1 MNDQTATPLP
11 LVLNRIAT
19 GVTFGAIVI
28 SIFFN
33 IWALAQYGAGPTIG
47 VFVFQVIA
55 LLSGGYLSA
64 RVIFEKCQEPKN
76 VETVDFV

>member
-1 MNDQTATPLP
+1 MDDQMATPLP

-28 SIFFN
+28 SIFFS
-33 IWALAQYGAGPTIG
+33 IWGLVQYGSGPVVGI
-47 VFVFQVIA
+47 FVFQVIA

-64 RVIFEKCQEPKN
+64 RVIFEKYKEPR
-76 VETVDFV
+76 VDFV